1 MKKDEVLKIL
11 ETAKGD
17 ESFIVRTE
25 AEEKT
30 FLENYGK
37 QVEEEK
43 VKPEVGK
50 YLKEIDDDLFK
61 ITGLRR
67 VTHDENG
74 EWLPAAKRERT
85 SDFLKRV
92 FESHKSNSE
101 KASSL
106 EKEIADLKKQLA
118 DGTSDKKTLADLEA
132 VQKAYKTL
140 EDTKTQEITELRT
153 QFEKYKDESEIVSA
167 TSGLQFKKNIP
178 ETAVKSLVR
187 QVISD
192 LTSIASRQDGKLVF
206 LKDGVPMRNPHNA
219 LNPYTADDLL
229 KERLKDVLD
238 TGRKIEGG
246 PGIESEVVKEY
257 DKASGKLTKIAM
269 VIPDTVKTK
278 EDLSR
283 FLISQKLLRG
293 SEDYTLAYKEYSA
306 NLPMR

>member
-1 MKKDEVLKIL
+1 MKKDEVLKYV
-11 ETAKGD
+11 ETKGD

-37 QVEEEK
+37 KIEEEVIPSK
-43 VKPEVGK
+43 IGELHTR
-50 YLKEIDDDLFK
+50 YDDDIFAV
-61 ITGLRR
+61 TGMRKSA
-67 VTHDENG
+67 TE
-74 EWLPAAKRERT
+74 KT
-85 SDFLKRV
+85 YDFTKRV
-92 FESHKSNSE
+92 LSEFKTKAE
-101 KASSL
+101 KASVL
-106 EKEIADLKKQLA
+106 EKEIDSLKKQLS
-118 DGTSDKKTLADLEA
+118 DGLGDKKTLADLEA
-132 VQKAYKTL
+132 VQRAYKEL
-140 EDTKTQEITELRT
+140 EDTKEKEVKELRT

-178 ETAVKSLVR
+178 DTAIKSLVK
-187 QVISD
+187 QIVSD
-192 LTSIASRQDGKLVF
+192 LTSIASRQDGKLIF

-219 LNPYTADDLL
+219 LNPYTADELL

-238 TGRKIEGG
+238 VGRKIDGG
-246 PGIESEVVKEY
+246 PDIGSEMVKEY

-293 SEDYTLAYKEYSA
+293 SEDYNLAYKEYSA
-306 NLPMR
+306 SLPMR